1 MGGLSGNSQQ
11 TVARM
16 TASFIC
22 LNRAVAREM
31 GDRESITGRDG
42 IMGIRLGLAAAVLAA
57 SVCGAGAQQSEVLF
71 SHKHWQVSVV
81 GWDDGSIGCVA
92 EVTAPGESFSIW
104 TFPDGA
110 VQLQFYSTAWEFG
123 EGQTADLG
131 VQIDR
136 RAPWSLTGAELYQN
150 SVLFYLPDDQA
161 GVNFITEVA
170 RGNRLYLRDDDGTDV
185 QNYSL
190 AGSSASIGALIDCGD
205 VITQKTPGNPFN

>member
-1 MGGLSGNSQQ
+1 
-11 TVARM
+11 
-16 TASFIC
+16 
-22 LNRAVAREM
+22 
-31 GDRESITGRDG
+31 
-42 IMGIRLGLAAAVLAA
+42 MGIRSVLAVALLATSVGGA
-57 SVCGAGAQQSEVLF
+57 SAQESEVLF
-71 SHKHWQVSVV
+71 AHKHWQVSVV

-110 VQLQFYSTAWEFG
+110 VQLQFYSSAWSFG

-136 RAPWSLTGAELYQN
+136 RAPWNLTGAELYQN

-170 RGNRLYLRDDDGTDV
+170 RGNRLYLRDADGVDV

-190 AGSSASIGALIDCGD
+190 AGSSASISALVDCGN
-205 VITQKTPGNPFN
+205 VITDTTPGNPFN

>member
-1 MGGLSGNSQQ
+1 MSI
-11 TVARM
+11 RM
-16 TASFIC
+16 
-22 LNRAVAREM
+22 
-31 GDRESITGRDG
+31 
-42 IMGIRLGLAAAVLAA
+42 GLAAAFIAA
-57 SVCGAGAQQSEVLF
+57 SAGMAAAQESEVLF
-71 SHKHWQVSVV
+71 SYKHWQVSIVS
-81 GWDDGSIGCVA
+81 WDDGSVGCVA

-161 GVNFITEVA
+161 GINFVTEVA
-170 RGNRLYLRDDDGTDV
+170 RGNRLYLRDADGADV

-190 AGSSASIGALIDCGD
+190 AGSSASISALVDCGD
-205 VITQKTPGNPFN
+205 VITKRTPGNPFN

>member
-1 MGGLSGNSQQ
+1 MII
-11 TVARM
+11 RM
-16 TASFIC
+16 
-22 LNRAVAREM
+22 
-31 GDRESITGRDG
+31 
-42 IMGIRLGLAAAVLAA
+42 GLAAALIAA
-57 SVCGAGAQQSEVLF
+57 SVGGATAQESEVLF
-71 SHKHWQVSVV
+71 SHKHWQVSIV
-81 GWDDGSIGCVA
+81 GWDDGSVGCVA
-92 EVTAPGESFSIW
+92 EVKAPGESFSIW

-170 RGNRLYLRDDDGTDV
+170 RGNRLYLRDDDGSDV

-190 AGSSASIGALIDCGD
+190 AGSSASIAALVDCGD
-205 VITQKTPGNPFN
+205 VITRKTPGNPFN

>member
-1 MGGLSGNSQQ
+1 
-11 TVARM
+11 
-16 TASFIC
+16 
-22 LNRAVAREM
+22 
-31 GDRESITGRDG
+31 
-42 IMGIRLGLAAAVLAA
+42 MGIRLGLAAAFVAA
-57 SVCGAGAQQSEVLF
+57 SSSGEVAQQSEVLF

-110 VQLQFYSTAWEFG
+110 VQLQFYSSAWEFG

-170 RGNRLYLRDDDGTDV
+170 RGNRLYLRDDDGSDV

-190 AGSSASIGALIDCGD
+190 AGSSASIGALVECGD